1 MEREKEKL
9 TFRLVKTPDVVYLY
23 FSDGNVLSADDKGI
37 IAYSTVKT
45 LEFNASETK
54 VHTTFIEG
62 LDGDVR
68 VWILPSTKRTNLGL
82 HNDIRLSES
91 EITIRKYEIP
101 EKYYNEIKN
110 FIWQKTIDKSWP
122 DD

>member
-1 MEREKEKL
+1 MDEKEKL
-9 TFRLVKTPDVVYLY
+9 KFRMVETSDVIYLY

-45 LEFNASETK
+45 LEFNAKETK

-62 LDGDVR
+62 LDGEVK
-68 VWILPSTKRTNLGL
+68 VWILPSTKRTGLGL
-82 HNDIRLSES
+82 HNDIRLSDCEL
-91 EITIRKYEIP
+91 TIRQYEIP
-101 EKYYNEIKN
+101 EKYYNKFKD
-110 FIWQKTIDKSWP
+110 FIWQKTIDKAWP